1 VSPKTHRNLQLVR
14 FGGAAITAAAIIGSL
29 YHVVWPGAA
38 FVVMLIF
45 GFPAAMAT
53 LALMEANHKAK
64 SNGQL

>member
-1 VSPKTHRNLQLVR
+1 MSPKTYHKLQLVR
-14 FGGAAITAAAIIGSL
+14 FGGAAITAAAVIGRL

-64 SNGQL
+64 SNGRL